1 MYIWCF
7 VRYWCI
13 DVRCIHHEKKYIGR
27 YQATQRYCVNPFNTY
42 GIQISK
48 DLRNVDEELALFLN
62 ILPGQKLCKQ
72 CKETAKEN
80 MKAAKNDCENDKDEQ
95 DSSYLLQADSIPVLK
110 H

>member
-13 DVRCIHHEKKYIGR
+13 DVRCNHHEKKYIGR

-62 ILPGQKLCKQ
+62 ILPGQKLWKQ
-72 CKETAKEN
+72 YKETAKEN
-80 MKAAKNDCENDKDEQ
+80 MKAAKNDGK
-95 DSSYLLQADSIPVLK
+95 
-110 H
+110 